1 MTLLKNKAE
10 ELGITWLSDDGYM
23 AYTNGLDIDDFK
35 TYRVNGNLELMP
47 EEEV

>member
-1 MTLLKNKAE
+1 
-10 ELGITWLSDDGYM
+10 M

-47 EEEV
+47 GLQSSVRGGLGVVI